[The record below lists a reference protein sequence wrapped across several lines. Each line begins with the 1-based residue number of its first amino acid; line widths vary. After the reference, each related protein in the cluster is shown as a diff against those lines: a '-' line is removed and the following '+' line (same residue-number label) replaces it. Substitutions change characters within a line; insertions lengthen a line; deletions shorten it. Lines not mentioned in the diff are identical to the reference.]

1 MAKFRTDRINE
12 EVMRALA
19 EIIRELKDPRI
30 PLMTSVVR
38 VEVTPDLKF
47 AKAWISVMGDE
58 QTQKDCLKGL
68 KSAAGFIRREVGRRV
83 KLRSQPEFQFVADD
97 SITRGAQI
105 AAVLKSLDLEEEG
118 DAALDPADEELEE
131 LEELEAFDEPDGA
144 EGDEEV

>member
-1 MAKFRTDRINE
+1 MAKHRNGRINE

-19 EIIRELKDPRI
+19 EIIRELKDPRV

-47 AKAWISVMGDE
+47 AKAYISVMGDE
-58 QTQKDCLKGL
+58 QVVKDCLKGL
-68 KSAAGFIRREVGRRV
+68 KSAAGYIRREVGRRV
-83 KLRSQPEFQFVADD
+83 NLRSQPEFHFVADD

-118 DAALDPADEELEE
+118 DAALDPTDEEFEELEGFE
-131 LEELEAFDEPDGA
+131 GAGEEE
-144 EGDEEV
+144 

>member
-1 MAKFRTDRINE
+1 MAKHRNGRINE

-19 EIIRELKDPRI
+19 EIIRELKDPRV

-47 AKAWISVMGDE
+47 AKAYISVMGDE
-58 QTQKDCLKGL
+58 QVVKDCLKGL

-83 KLRSQPEFQFVADD
+83 NLRSQPEFHFVADD

-105 AAVLKSLDLEEEG
+105 AAVLKSLDLE
-118 DAALDPADEELEE
+118 APSDEELEE
-131 LEELEAFDEPDGA
+131 LDEAV
-144 EGDEEV
+144 DEE